1 MALSLV
7 KRIARIRSAIDVETD
22 PGKLEPLQTR
32 LALALA
38 LASAS
43 KDDDDEDDKDDKDD
57 DGEESKAKKA
67 AATAAK
73 AKKSAEAAKHRAKA
87 AEHKAK
93 AAESEEAAKK
103 CEEGEEEEESE
114 EAKKAAA
121 LVTTGGHD
129 ALLASL
135 SATVARVEQTQLAG
149 AKMALLAGA
158 FERRAITRA
167 EKAELEAQPLA
178 FVETFLRM
186 RAKGGHVVTD
196 EEHLLKPKDA
206 KPGTEASLPDYTRE
220 MIDAS
225 VAAFPGADKKA
236 FRETLVKAH
245 LEEHVKQ
252 LAAANSAPGRY

>member
-7 KRIARIRSAIDVETD
+7 RRIARIRSAIDVETD

-43 KDDDDEDDKDDKDD
+43 KDDDDEDDKDD

-103 CEEGEEEEESE
+103 CEEGDEEESE
-114 EAKKAAA
+114 EAAAA
-121 LVTTGGHD
+121 LPTSTDHT

-135 SATVARVEQTQLAG
+135 AHSVTKLEQTQAAG
-149 AKMALLAGA
+149 AKAALITGA
-158 FERRAITRA
+158 RKLGAIT
-167 EKAELEAQPLA
+167 KTEAAWLGDQPLA
-178 FVETFLRM
+178 SVESFLGM
-186 RAKGGHVVTD
+186 RSKAGLVITSEDDLVKA
-196 EEHLLKPKDA
+196 KDA